1 MARQVRWSHEA
12 ATDLESIAEYISKD
26 SPYYAAAFVGEVL
39 AAASSPD
46 RFSTR
51 GRVVPEVG
59 DDTVRELLVKGYRLL
74 YKSGDGFVLVLALIH
89 GRRDLGR
96 SRG

>member
-26 SPYYAAAFVGEVL
+26 SLYYAASFVGEIL
-39 AAASSPD
+39 AAASSLD
-46 RFSTR
+46 RFSTG

-74 YKSGDGFVLVLALIH
+74 YKLGEDSVLILAVIH
-89 GRRDLGR
+89 GRRDIGR
-96 SRG
+96 DRE

>member
-26 SPYYAAAFVGEVL
+26 SPYYAASFVGEFL
-39 AAASSPD
+39 AAASSLD

-51 GRVVPEVG
+51 GRVVSEVG

-74 YKSGDGFVLVLALIH
+74 FKLGDGFVLILAVIH

-96 SRG
+96 NRE

>member
-26 SPYYAAAFVGEVL
+26 SPYYAAAFVGEIL
-39 AAASSPD
+39 AAAGSLD
-46 RFSTR
+46 RLSRR

-74 YKSGDGFVLVLALIH
+74 YKLGDDFVLILAVIH
-89 GRRDLGR
+89 GRRDIGR
-96 SRG
+96 DRE